1 MTDPRLNDPITR
13 RLFLKR
19 AAVGASALS
28 LPSLIAACGGGGGI
42 AGQTNEGGGASTEV
56 KQQLAD
62 TLVFANWPLYIDQK
76 GKKRPTLDEFT
87 AQTGVN
93 VRYIEE
99 VNDNEEWFG
108 KYQAQLS
115 QGQDIGR
122 DLTVLTDW
130 MAARMV
136 RLGYVQKKDKSAIP
150 NEANLVSTLQHPTW
164 DPDRTYSLP
173 WQSGMTGI
181 AYNKK
186 ETNPVTSIEQLLTDP
201 ALKGK
206 VTCLTEMPDC
216 MGLVMQSNGDD
227 PTKVD
232 PAAFDKAIGTLQD
245 AVDSGQIRRF
255 TGNDYGDD
263 LSSGNVA
270 AAMAWSG
277 DVVQLQL
284 DNPDL
289 EFVLPEET
297 PAESTLEVHCTLP
310 SGDAVE
316 YPEFPFGEI
325 PHGKQSWYGP
335 LGGIWQSVR
344 LIARDKRHVSH
355 VAIDADI
362 GGEVAFAFTRSAAAF
377 GATIRAAVSKYAAPE
392 SNPDDVPVGVSAAA
406 ST

>member
-1 MTDPRLNDPITR
+1 MTNPRLNDPITR

-19 AAVGASALS
+19 AAVGGAALS
-28 LPSLIAACGGGGGI
+28 LPALIAACGGGGGI
-42 AGQTNEGGGASTEV
+42 SGLSNAGGASTEV
-56 KQQLAD
+56 NQQLAD

-164 DPDRTYSLP
+164 DPNRDYSMP

-186 ETNPVTSIEQLLTDP
+186 ETGPVTSIEQLLTDSN
-201 ALKGK
+201 LKGK

-216 MGLVMQSNGDD
+216 MGLIMQSNGDD

-289 EFVLPEET
+289 EFVLPDGGGMIWTDNMLIPTGGDVFTASTYMNFVYDPKVAAEIEDWVNYICPVEGAKEELLKIDPGVAKNPLIFPT
-297 PAESTLEVHCTLP
+297 EDMLANVKSF
-310 SGDAVE
+310 D
-316 YPEFPFGEI
+316 PE
-325 PHGKQSWYGP
+325 
-335 LGGIWQSVR
+335 
-344 LIARDKRHVSH
+344 A
-355 VAIDADI
+355 AD
-362 GGEVAFAFTRSAAAF
+362 
-377 GATIRAAVSKYAAPE
+377 
-392 SNPDDVPVGVSAAA
+392 NPDYKEKFQAVTGA
-406 ST
+406 

>member
-19 AAVGASALS
+19 TAVGAGALS
-28 LPSLIAACGGGGGI
+28 LPALIAACGGGGGI
-42 AGQTNEGGGASTEV
+42 SGQTNAGGASTEV
-56 KQQLAD
+56 NQQLAD

-76 GKKRPTLDEFT
+76 GKKRPSLDEFT
-87 AQTGVN
+87 AQSGVN

-122 DLTVLTDW
+122 DITVLTDW

-150 NEANLVSTLQHPTW
+150 NESNLVTTLQHPTW
-164 DPDRTYSLP
+164 DPERTYSLP

-186 ETNPVTSIEQLLTDP
+186 ETGPVTSIEQLLTDS

-232 PAAFDKAIGTLQD
+232 PAAFDKAISTLKD

-289 EFVLPEET
+289 EFVLPEGGGMIWT
-297 PAESTLEVHCTLP
+297 DNMLIPTGGDVFTASTYMNFVYDPKVAAEIEDWVNYICP
-310 SGDAVE
+310 VE
-316 YPEFPFGEI
+316 G
-325 PHGKQSWYGP
+325 
-335 LGGIWQSVR
+335 
-344 LIARDKRHVSH
+344 ARDELLKLDPD
-355 VAIDADI
+355 VAKNPLIFPTEDMLANVKSFDPEAADDQDFK
-362 GGEVAFAFTRSAAAF
+362 EKFQTVT
-377 GATIRAAVSKYAAPE
+377 GA
-392 SNPDDVPVGVSAAA
+392 
-406 ST
+406 

>member
-19 AAVGASALS
+19 AAVGAGALS

-42 AGQTNEGGGASTEV
+42 SGQTSSGGASTEV

-62 TLVFANWPLYIDQK
+62 TLVFANWPLYIDSEK
-76 GKKRPTLDEFT
+76 GNKRPSLDQFT
-87 AQTGVN
+87 AETGVN

-108 KYQAQLS
+108 KFQAQLS

-150 NEANLVSTLQHPTW
+150 NESNLVSTLQHPTW

-186 ETNPVTSIEQLLTDP
+186 ETSPVTSIEQLLTDP

-289 EFVLPEET
+289 EFVLPDAGGMIWT
-297 PAESTLEVHCTLP
+297 DNMLIPTGGDVFTASTYMNFVYDPKIAAEIEDWVNYICPVEGAKDELLKIDPGVAKNPLIFPTEDMLANVKSF
-310 SGDAVE
+310 DAE
-316 YPEFPFGEI
+316 
-325 PHGKQSWYGP
+325 
-335 LGGIWQSVR
+335 
-344 LIARDKRHVSH
+344 A
-355 VAIDADI
+355 AD
-362 GGEVAFAFTRSAAAF
+362 
-377 GATIRAAVSKYAAPE
+377 
-392 SNPDDVPVGVSAAA
+392 NPDFKEKFQTVIGA
-406 ST
+406 